1 MTSRRVQIRVLG
13 EIRSAAWGAELGIV
27 EHVVCFTRRELLYQI
42 ETRVLLL
49 LKCTSAFYSNRCC
62 LLEINNNSSR
72 QSAWIIMRYLNYW
85 SNLKGC

>member
-13 EIRSAAWGAELGIV
+13 EIRSAAWRAELWIV

-72 QSAWIIMRYLNYW
+72 QLAWIIIR
-85 SNLKGC
+85 

>member
-49 LKCTSAFYSNRCC
+49 
-62 LLEINNNSSR
+62 
-72 QSAWIIMRYLNYW
+72 
-85 SNLKGC
+85 